1 MNEAA
6 GAAHRVGGG
15 PEEAAPL
22 APARPRADEPGAG
35 SLTSAGLTV
44 PATLVVVAV
53 LGLPLV
59 LLFRY
64 SLNQYD
70 RYDMMVET
78 FTLQNYAAIVSD
90 PFFRNVLLRTIAIAA
105 ISTAITAVLAFPVA
119 YFIARAPA
127 RWKSLLI
134 ICVVFPLLVGNLV
147 RAAGWMAVM
156 GNRGFLNQALIGLGV
171 VGEPLEI
178 LYTPA
183 AVVTGIVA
191 VVLPFMILTLQS
203 VLENID
209 PSLEEAAGSLGARPI
224 TTFRRVVLPLAL
236 PGVIAGTAL
245 VFILCMNAYATPV
258 LLGGPRFHV
267 MGPQVYQQIVGQSNW
282 PFGGALAFVLM
293 GTTLVLTVVSTTLI
307 QRRYR
312 R

>member
-1 MNEAA
+1 MTTVTAA
-6 GAAHRVGGG
+6 ASTEIP
-15 PEEAAPL
+15 PEETPRSARAASFAL
-22 APARPRADEPGAG
+22 TLPAA
-35 SLTSAGLTV
+35 
-44 PATLVVVAV
+44 LVVVAV
-53 LGLPLV
+53 LGLPMV

-70 RYDMMVET
+70 RYDM
-78 FTLQNYAAIVSD
+78 TLSNYASIFGDA
-90 PFFRNVLLRTIAIAA
+90 FFRNVLLRTIYVAA
-105 ISTAITAVLAFPVA
+105 ISTAITLVLAFPVA

-127 RWKSLLI
+127 RWKSLLV

-156 GNRGFLNQALIGLGV
+156 GNRGFLNQMLLELGAI
-171 VGEPLEI
+171 GEPLEI
-178 LYTPA
+178 LYTPT
-183 AVVTGIVA
+183 AVVIGIVA

-209 PSLEEAAGSLGARPI
+209 PSLEEAAGNLGARPF
-224 TTFRRVVLPLAL
+224 TTFRRVILPLAL

-282 PFGGALAFVLM
+282 PFGGALAFILM
-293 GTTLVLTVVSTTLI
+293 GTTLVLTVLSTTFI
-307 QRRYR
+307 QRRYAR
-312 R
+312 

>member
-1 MNEAA
+1 VSDAA
-6 GAAHRVGGG
+6 AAPATAVPLPRAGREGGG
-15 PEEAAPL
+15 SRVSDVGL
-22 APARPRADEPGAG
+22 A
-35 SLTSAGLTV
+35 V
-44 PATLVVVAV
+44 PATLVVAAI
-53 LGLPLV
+53 LGLPHV

-70 RYDMMVET
+70 RYDMMVEA
-78 FTLQNYAAIVSD
+78 FTLANYASIVQD
-90 PFFRNVLLRTIAIAA
+90 AFFRSVLLRTIGIAA

-127 RWKSLLI
+127 RWKSALI

-171 VGEPLEI
+171 IGEPMEI

-203 VLENID
+203 VIENID
-209 PSLEEAAGSLGARPI
+209 PSLEEAAGSLGARPL
-224 TTFRRVVLPLAL
+224 TTFRRVVLPLAM
-236 PGVIAGTAL
+236 PGVVAGTAL

-267 MGPQVYQQIVGQSNW
+267 MGPQVYNQIVGQSNW

-293 GTTLVLTVVSTTLI
+293 GTTLVLTLISTTFI

>member
-1 MNEAA
+1 VTDAVPAQEAA
-6 GAAHRVGGG
+6 AV
-15 PEEAAPL
+15 
-22 APARPRADEPGAG
+22 PARARPGAEREDGG
-35 SLTSAGLTV
+35 SHLRSIGLTV
-44 PATLVVVAV
+44 PATLVVAAV
-53 LGLPLV
+53 LGLPLL

-70 RYDMMVET
+70 RYDMMVEA
-78 FTLQNYAAIVSD
+78 FTLANYAAIVND
-90 PFFRNVLLRTIAIAA
+90 AFFRNVLLRTIAIAA
-105 ISTAITAVLAFPVA
+105 VSTAITAVLAFPVA

-127 RWKSLLI
+127 RWKSPLI

-156 GNRGFLNQALIGLGV
+156 GNRGFLNQALIGLGITA
-171 VGEPLEI
+171 EPIEI
-178 LYTPA
+178 LYTPT

-203 VLENID
+203 VIENID
-209 PSLEEAAGSLGARPI
+209 PSLEEAAGSLGARPL
-224 TTFRRVVLPLAL
+224 TTFRRVVLPLAM
-236 PGVIAGTAL
+236 PGVVAGTAL

-267 MGPQVYQQIVGQSNW
+267 MGPQVYSQIVGQSNW

-293 GTTLVLTVVSTTLI
+293 ATTLVLTLVSTTYI

>member
-1 MNEAA
+1 VNDDARQTV
-6 GAAHRVGGG
+6 AAHR
-15 PEEAAPL
+15 
-22 APARPRADEPGAG
+22 PAGVVVERG
-35 SLTSAGLTV
+35 SDLRGLGLTA

-53 LGLPLV
+53 LGLPLL

-70 RYDMMVET
+70 RYDMMVEAFT
-78 FTLQNYAAIVSD
+78 FTNYAAIIND
-90 PFFRNVLLRTIAIAA
+90 AFFRNVLLRTIAIAA

-119 YFIARAPA
+119 YFIARAPV
-127 RWKSLLI
+127 RWKSALI

-156 GNRGFLNQALIGLGV
+156 GNRGFLNQALIGLGITA
-171 VGEPLEI
+171 EPIEI
-178 LYTPA
+178 LYTPT
-183 AVVTGIVA
+183 AVVVGIVA

-203 VLENID
+203 VIENID
-209 PSLEEAAGSLGARPI
+209 PSLEEAAGSLGARPL
-224 TTFRRVVLPLAL
+224 TTFRRVVLPLAM
-236 PGVIAGTAL
+236 PGVVAGTAL

-267 MGPQVYQQIVGQSNW
+267 MGPQVYSQIVGQSNW

-293 GTTLVLTVVSTTLI
+293 ATTLVLTLVSTSFI
-307 QRRYR
+307 QRRYSR
-312 R
+312 

>member
-1 MNEAA
+1 VNEAA